1 EPEMLGDLPDVP
13 VGNVVRLGLGME
25 NANHD
30 EIAAVLAL
38 QPLEGRQRGAAVA
51 AVLGPPA
58 HQHHLATQIRERAPR
73 SAHPARE
80 GPFRRGTSD
89 QLGAGIRIAGRRR
102 RRGPQ
107 RCDDDGEGG
116 RDGEDPMARAHG
128 RTLTQVPDPH
138 HSCICYGRV
147 GTWAFEPVPPETR
160 RSPLKRSLVVWSFLL
175 VSLGTA
181 AWAAPPPKKASYVDP
196 QAPCFRWPAVDFDG
210 DGVFDRIDRC
220 PDTPPGC
227 TVDKWGCES
236 DRDGDGVCDGR
247 DQCPDT
253 PKGMKVDK
261 NGCPA
266 GAHALGDTHGQPE
279 MPKEVAKPV
288 VPPPTVTPPVTE
300 SERQL
305 VEHGRI
311 RLENVYFETASA
323 LLLSESEN
331 SLEEAGAAL
340 EKFPDL

>member
-1 EPEMLGDLPDVP
+1 M
-13 VGNVVRLGLGME
+13 
-25 NANHD
+25 
-30 EIAAVLAL
+30 
-38 QPLEGRQRGAAVA
+38 
-51 AVLGPPA
+51 
-58 HQHHLATQIRERAPR
+58 
-73 SAHPARE
+73 
-80 GPFRRGTSD
+80 
-89 QLGAGIRIAGRRR
+89 
-102 RRGPQ
+102 
-107 RCDDDGEGG
+107 
-116 RDGEDPMARAHG
+116 
-128 RTLTQVPDPH
+128 
-138 HSCICYGRV
+138 
-147 GTWAFEPVPPETR
+147 
-160 RSPLKRSLVVWSFLL
+160 KRSLVVWSFLL

-247 DQCPDT
+247 DQCPHT

-340 EKFPDL
+340 EKFPDLEIEVEGHTDTRGAAAFNMRLSQARAESVREYLLQHFQLRGGNLSAKGYGETRPETKERNDEELLRNRRVVLRVLNPDVLPKSVKVENKN